1 MASLHQ
7 HPKSSNYSLAFRY
20 GGKQFNKSLRTSDR
34 READRIKARVEQ
46 AIIDLERG
54 RHTLP
59 DGAELWPFLLSDG
72 KLAAKPTAPAKAVT
86 LSALRE
92 AYGAS
97 QCGQKEDSTLST
109 EDVHF
114 GHLSRHF
121 GSDKRVKTF
130 TPADVAGYV
139 AARAAVG
146 INPLTIQKEVATLR
160 LLCYRAERLTGQ
172 APADVRQLFAGV
184 EYPKTA
190 DALPFLTWGEVEAT
204 IARTKP
210 DAAGVE
216 ALWDRVFLTTGEVGE
231 FLGWA
236 AAQPVRPTDA
246 YFVPFL
252 TAAAHTGM
260 RRSELMR
267 SEVGDWDFQ
276 NGVVT
281 VREKK
286 KSRKGMTYRRVTLTP
301 RLAAVMAGWLD
312 GPNHPGGALAFC
324 RQPDAPLKPNE
335 VAKKWTGF
343 TRRSKWAVLRGYH
356 VLRHSFASNLALAG
370 VDERVV
376 DQLLGHETEAM
387 RRRYRHLFPDQRA
400 DAVARLFA

>member
-7 HPKSSNYSLAFRY
+7 HPKSSNYSLAFRFD
-20 GGKQFNKSLRTSDR
+20 GKLYSKSLRTSDR
-34 READRIKARVEQ
+34 READRTKARVEQ

-54 RHTLP
+54 RHSLP
-59 DGAELWPFLLSDG
+59 EGAELWPFLLSDG
-72 KLAAKPTAPAKAVT
+72 KLSQKPTAPAKAVT
-86 LSALRE
+86 LAGLWA
-92 AYGAS
+92 AYEAS
-97 QCGQKEDSTLST
+97 QCGQKEANTLST
-109 EDVHF
+109 EAVHY

-121 GSDKRVKTF
+121 GADKRVKLF
-130 TPADVAGYV
+130 APADVAGYV
-139 AARAAVG
+139 AARATAGVK
-146 INPLTIQKEVATLR
+146 PQTTQKEVATLR

-184 EYPKTA
+184 EYPKTS

-210 DAAGVE
+210 DEAGKE
-216 ALWDRVFLTTGEVGE
+216 ALWDRVFLTMQQVSE
-231 FLGWA
+231 FLDWA
-236 AAQPVRPTDA
+236 AAQTVRPSDA

-252 TAAAHTGM
+252 MAAAHTGM

-267 SEVGDWDFQ
+267 SEVGDWDFP

-286 KSRKGMTYRRVTLTP
+286 KSRKGMTFRRVTLTP
-301 RLAAVMAGWLD
+301 RLVSVMAAWLD
-312 GPNHPGGALAFC
+312 GSSHPGGKFAFC
-324 RQPDAPLKPNE
+324 RRPDAYLKPNE

-343 TRRSKWAVLRGYH
+343 TRRSKWSVLKGYH
-356 VLRHSFASNLALAG
+356 VLRHSFASNLAMAG

-400 DAVARLFA
+400 DAVARLFS